1 MLLNNLID
9 YRQLIQFTAHG
20 IEVADYNQIRTAVS
34 NRFKEIYGSD
44 IDLSTA
50 SADGEYVEMYCLM
63 INNILQSFKGMYTAL
78 DPRTAQG
85 MFLDILA
92 SFTNVSR
99 KPATR
104 STVALTI
111 TNVGTTDVQYHS
123 IDFIDKNGTIWTW
136 ESDVKN
142 TGQAGYNVT
151 FTAGQSY
158 DIIATCSEVGPV
170 RADAG
175 WITQT
180 VESIN
185 FTVAQSQNASI
196 GSYKESD
203 TQLRARRNDALAIR
217 GTTVLE
223 SLNGALLSLNAI
235 DDVVVYENATQSNVI
250 LVDTT
255 TLLPH
260 SVYVCLRQKENIVL
274 SDQMLGTIIFE
285 KLTPGIQ
292 TVEST
297 AASTNGESHSYD
309 YDTGT
314 GLEQLVY
321 WKKCKPISPEIKV
334 TITPLAYFAS
344 TNNSTATRIATYV
357 ADYMN
362 SLGIGKN
369 VNPIDVQIQ
378 AMYADP
384 TFRGLNT
391 YIVKSVTIN
400 GTNTEYENPITYY
413 KYSGEVSNIA
423 ASGSDLVLT
432 II

>member
-34 NRFKEIYGSD
+34 DRFKNIYGRD
-44 IDLSTA
+44 IDLSTS
-50 SADGEYVEMYCLM
+50 SADGEYIEMYCLM
-63 INNILQSFKGMYTAL
+63 INNILQSFKGMYSAL

-104 STVALTI
+104 STASLTI
-111 TNVGTTDVQYHS
+111 TNTGTSDVQYHS
-123 IDFIDKNGTIWTW
+123 IDFIDRNGTIWIW
-136 ESDVKN
+136 ESEIKN
-142 TGQAGYNVT
+142 TGLAGYNVV
-151 FTAGQSY
+151 FSAGQSY
-158 DIIATCSEVGPV
+158 DVIALCADVGPV

-180 VESIN
+180 AESIN
-185 FTVAQSQNASI
+185 FTVVQSQDAAI
-196 GSYKESD
+196 GSFEESD
-203 TQLRARRNDALAIR
+203 IQLRARRNDALAVR
-217 GTTVLE
+217 GMTVLE
-223 SLNGALLSLNAI
+223 SLTGSLLSLNAI
-235 DDVVVYENATQSNVI
+235 DDAVIYENATQSNVE
-250 LVDTT
+250 LLDTT

-260 SVYVCLRQKENIVL
+260 SVYVCVRQKENITL
-274 SDQMLGTIIFE
+274 SDQQLGTIIFE

-297 AASTNGESHSYD
+297 AASSNGTSHSYN

-314 GLEQLVY
+314 GLTQMVY
-321 WKKCKPISPEIKV
+321 WKKCTPISPEIKI

-344 TNNSTATRIATYV
+344 TNYITAARIATYV
-357 ADYMN
+357 ANYMN
-362 SLGIGKN
+362 NLGIGKN
-369 VNPIDVQIQ
+369 TNVVDIQMQ

-400 GTNTEYENPITYY
+400 GGNTEYNNPITYY
-413 KYSGEVSNIA
+413 KYNGDVSNVTV
-423 ASGSDLVLT
+423 SGSDLILT